1 MEVNLGQPDP
11 DPDALQRSRRLSSFI
26 RSEIQKAGGAIG
38 FDRYMYLALYEPTL
52 GYYTGSSPVF
62 GPGGDFITAP
72 ESGELFARCLARQCI
87 QILEEIGG
95 SIVEYGGGSGRLA
108 CSLLRILEQQDAL
121 PASYVIV
128 EPSPRMRCRQE
139 ALIRDQVPACFE
151 RVRWSEKH
159 APSEIDGIVIANEV
173 LDAMP
178 VKRFIVVDGFLR
190 ELGVGLNAHGFCWT
204 VLDPAALEVT
214 GIERR
219 RDGKVLLPDD
229 FISEFNP
236 ALEAWFADLSSVL
249 RRAVVILIDYGYP
262 RHEYFHPSRSR
273 GTLKCHF
280 QHRVHDDPFLYPGE
294 QDITAAVDF
303 TLVAELAVDA
313 GLRMAGFTT
322 QTRFLLACGVD
333 QFVEANGERDAAS
346 QFKLTQEA
354 KRLLLPSAMGQTC
367 KAMALTADYSENLI
381 GFAADERHRLSGFA
395 ES

>member
-1 MEVNLGQPDP
+1 M
-11 DPDALQRSRRLSSFI
+11 SSLI
-26 RSEIQKAGGAIG
+26 RSEILKAGGAIG
-38 FDRYMYLALYEPTL
+38 FDRYMQLALYEPSL
-52 GYYTGSSPVF
+52 GYYTGSSSIF

-87 QILEEIGG
+87 QILDAIGG

-108 CSLLRILEQQDAL
+108 CILLQILEQQDAL

-139 ALIRDQVPACFE
+139 TLLRDNVPACFE
-151 RVRWSEKH
+151 RVRWSDKH
-159 APSEIDGIVIANEV
+159 APLETDGIVIANEV

-178 VKRFIVVDGFLR
+178 AKRFIVVDGSIR
-190 ELGVGLNAHGFCWT
+190 ELGVGLNAQSFCWT
-204 VLDPAALEVT
+204 VLDSVALEVT
-214 GIERR
+214 GIERQR
-219 RDGKVLLPDD
+219 NGKVLLPDN

-236 ALEAWFADLSSVL
+236 ALKAWFTDLSSVL

-262 RHEYFHPSRSR
+262 RHEYFHPSRSS

-280 QHRVHDDPFLYPGE
+280 QHRVHDDPFLYPGA
-294 QDITAAVDF
+294 QDITVAIDF

-313 GLRMAGFTT
+313 GLRVAGFTT
-322 QTRFLLACGVD
+322 QTRFLLACGMD
-333 QFVEANGERDAAS
+333 QFVEASAERDDAG
-346 QFKLTQEA
+346 QLKLAQEA

-367 KAMALTADYSENLI
+367 KAMALAADYSENLI

-395 ES
+395 GN